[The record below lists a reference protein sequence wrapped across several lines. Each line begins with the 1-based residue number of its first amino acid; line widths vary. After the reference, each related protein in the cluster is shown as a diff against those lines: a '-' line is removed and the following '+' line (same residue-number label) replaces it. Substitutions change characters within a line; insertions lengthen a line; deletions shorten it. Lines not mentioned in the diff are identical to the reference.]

1 MLTSGTS
8 GESTMAIANG
18 TSTTGIMT
26 GTNTMA
32 VMDIIIKAGF
42 LDVE

>member
-1 MLTSGTS
+1 
-8 GESTMAIANG
+8 MAIANG